1 MKHRIGLV
9 GLGEQAKRKYLPALR
24 EASQVE
30 LRAVCDVDEA
40 RCAAWGAEL
49 GVPAFAGHEA
59 MLDRTPLDF
68 IVVATPHDAHAGVVR
83 AAAQRGVHV
92 LKEKPFARDLGEA
105 LEMQRLCDKGG
116 IQLMT
121 ALPRR
126 FDRHY
131 QQVLALRERIGSLFF
146 AEIKY
151 TKFVARPGDGWRG
164 QKRRAGGG
172 CILDMG
178 YHMTDLILW
187 YLSLPD
193 LVHANLSQSATSDRD
208 YDTEDTALVTF
219 EYASGLY
226 GSLTLSR
233 FLPPETELVR
243 LVGTQGIV
251 EVTPKYARRLRSSGE
266 VVESVAQDNLR
277 PRTAE
282 LLDHFSAVLR
292 GERENFAGP
301 TDHLPH
307 ARLIAAC
314 YASHATGV
322 PVDPRH
328 VSIPEDS
335 R

>member
-30 LRAVCDVDEA
+30 LMAVCDVDEA
-40 RCAAWGAEL
+40 RCVAWGAKL
-49 GVPAFAGHEA
+49 GVPAFVSHEA
-59 MLDRTPLDF
+59 MLDRIQLDF
-68 IVVATPHDAHAGVVR
+68 IVVATPHDAHPSVVR
-83 AAAQRGVHV
+83 VAAQRGVHV

-105 LEMQRLCDKGG
+105 LEIQRLCDQGG

-126 FDRHY
+126 FDLHY
-131 QQVLALRERIGSLFF
+131 QQVVALRERIGSLFF

-151 TKFVARPGDGWRG
+151 TKFVAQPGEGWRG

-178 YHMTDLILW
+178 YHMIDLILW
-187 YLSLPD
+187 YLSMPD
-193 LVHANLSQSATSDRD
+193 RVHANLSQSATSDPE

-219 EYASGLY
+219 EYESGLY

-233 FLPPETELVR
+233 FLSPETELVR

-251 EVTPKYARRLRSSGE
+251 EVTPRYARRLRSSGE
-266 VVESVAQDNLR
+266 VVESLAQEN
-277 PRTAE
+277 PRSQTAE

-314 YASHATGV
+314 YTSHATGGS
-322 PVDPRH
+322 VDPRR
-328 VSIPEDS
+328 VSMPEAP